1 MKKIF
6 MLIGLCLL
14 GLAAAFPAGAEGPN
28 GKMKELY
35 VYPSFQYFTWE
46 EHVGGERI
54 LKEKGPMFGA
64 GAAVLLESPKLRG
77 GSTLTFKAKAEL
89 FGSEVDYDGT
99 AQNLLTGETF
109 PASTDVTY
117 FGTKGEIDVGWRH
130 TSGCFYL
137 EPFAG
142 AGIRWWIR
150 DLHDTTA
157 VNNSGNT
164 VQVTGGEEYWL
175 SAYARTGLRGGYQ
188 QGKDMKFFAEAG
200 AKYPFHNE
208 NTSESPFGGD
218 LTLEPKA
225 DWSAFAE
232 IGMQYKWFRP
242 SIFYEG
248 FRYRDSAPVGG
259 FYQPRSDSDIFGLNL
274 GFAFR

>member
-1 MKKIF
+1 M
-6 MLIGLCLL
+6 
-14 GLAAAFPAGAEGPN
+14 AEGPN
-28 GKMKELY
+28 GRLKELY
-35 VYPSFQYFTWE
+35 FYPSFQYFTWE
-46 EHVGGERI
+46 EYVDGQRI

-64 GAAVLLESPKLRG
+64 GAAVLLESPKLGG

-99 AQNLLTGETF
+99 AQNLFTGETF

-130 TSGCFYL
+130 TSGPYYL

-142 AGIRWWIR
+142 AGIRWWLR
-150 DLHDTTA
+150 DLQDGTA
-157 VNNSGNT
+157 VDNSGNT
-164 VQVTGGEEYWL
+164 VQVSGGEEYWF
-175 SAYARTGLRGGYQ
+175 SAYARAGLRSGYQ
-188 QGKDMKFFAEAG
+188 AKDVKFFAEAG

-208 NTSESPFGGD
+208 NTFDSPFGGE

-225 DWSAFAE
+225 EWSAFAE

-248 FRYRDSAPVGG
+248 FRYRDSEPVGG
-259 FYQPRSDSDIFGLNL
+259 FYQPRSDSDIIGLNL